1 MYCPFTLS
9 ATLQQKKSSEQFFWP
24 ISFTELKTN
33 QNKLISEFYEIIDGW
48 PDFWERQVIILSTSR
63 LLNEIAKYGWT
74 ALHAHALTKNPRV
87 TLLDTPDLLSWFL
100 GHTEFPSTY
109 STEPVTNHTQNSVG
123 MTLRRFAR
131 TATLNMSFS
140 RLCSAYIRPEH
151 LVIGHN
157 SMLRGYA
164 KISKKPLNFQHPNV
178 MSLRFERDGT
188 CLNETIVNKIS
199 LSLTDMIA
207 EVYNSLNPPIKQ
219 KLLHI
224 SKHLI
229 EKSGKA
235 SLYRFVGSKNRN
247 HRL

>member
-1 MYCPFTLS
+1 MARFLG
-9 ATLQQKKSSEQFFWP
+9 ASSYYTVYFAFIKRDSKIWLDC
-24 ISFTELKTN
+24 S
-33 QNKLISEFYEIIDGW
+33 
-48 PDFWERQVIILSTSR
+48 SR
-63 LLNEIAKYGWT
+63 T
-74 ALHAHALTKNPRV
+74 CFDKNPRV

-164 KISKKPLNFQHPNV
+164 KIS
-178 MSLRFERDGT
+178 
-188 CLNETIVNKIS
+188 
-199 LSLTDMIA
+199 
-207 EVYNSLNPPIKQ
+207 
-219 KLLHI
+219 
-224 SKHLI
+224 
-229 EKSGKA
+229 EKTT
-235 SLYRFVGSKNRN
+235 
-247 HRL
+247 